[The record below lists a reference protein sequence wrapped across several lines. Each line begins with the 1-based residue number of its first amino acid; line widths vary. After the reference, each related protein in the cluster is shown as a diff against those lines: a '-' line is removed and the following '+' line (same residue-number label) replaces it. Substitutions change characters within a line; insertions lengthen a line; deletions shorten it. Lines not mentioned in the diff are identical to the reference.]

1 MIQMSAGDKDNPDP
15 FTLPETKTIL
25 NLPIVAKQMARRRA
39 VNPTDWDIPYLAGY
53 SKDGNTIFIDRDLSF
68 WNYKGRYIDTDQFLK
83 IHEGVEKAIID
94 ALHEA
99 KDHDLEVLLS
109 CLRMKSPTDEIY
121 FHAHGVATC
130 AELYAVEMAF
140 GAAGVAAYNKF
151 MRGQVKRAEDERI
164 RRVPISLDL
173 TPYSGNDV
181 QDRRLRAAM
190 KRATH

>member
-1 MIQMSAGDKDNPDP
+1 MSGGDKDNPIP
-15 FTLPETKTIL
+15 FTLAETKAIL
-25 NLPIVAKQMARRRA
+25 NLPIVEKQLKRRRL
-39 VNPTDWDIPYLAGY
+39 VLPNDWDIPYLAGY
-53 SKDGNTIFIDRDLSF
+53 SKDGTKIYIDRDLSF

-83 IHEGVEKAIID
+83 LHEGVEKALID
-94 ALHEA
+94 ALQEA
-99 KDHDLEVLLS
+99 KGHDLEVLLS
-109 CLRMKSPTDEIY
+109 CLRMKSRKDQIY

-140 GAAGVAAYNKF
+140 GPAGVAAYNRF

-164 RRVPISLDL
+164 KRVPADLDM
-173 TPYSGNDV
+173 TPYAGDDA